1 MSIEREQE
9 QNIMRK
15 DAVIAYLNNLI
26 KEIDET
32 IKNDSLTSEQ
42 KNEIIGNISKIAD
55 SITNDESYYY
65 DNPVEDTKEMIEYFG
80 YSTSI
85 DKKEKKYL
93 R

>member
-42 KNEIIGNISKIAD
+42 
-55 SITNDESYYY
+55 
-65 DNPVEDTKEMIEYFG
+65 
-80 YSTSI
+80 
-85 DKKEKKYL
+85 
-93 R
+93 

>member
-15 DAVIAYLNNLI
+15 DAIIAYLNNLI

-32 IKNDSLTSEQ
+32 IKNDSLTNEQ
-42 KNEIIGNISKIAD
+42 KNEIVSNISKIAD

-85 DKKEKKYL
+85 DKKEKSI
-93 R
+93 